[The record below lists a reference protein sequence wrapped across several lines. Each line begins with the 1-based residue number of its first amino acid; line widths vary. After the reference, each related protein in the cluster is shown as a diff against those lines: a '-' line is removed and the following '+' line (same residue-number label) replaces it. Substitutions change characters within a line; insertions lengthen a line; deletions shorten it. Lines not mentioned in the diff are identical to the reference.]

1 MWKNKTIN
9 RISQGRRNCHTEKP
23 SYFYQFLEPLSK
35 ELAYVAREQENSI
48 FASLRTVLTHA
59 TAFVENILQQVIKAE
74 KQPDEPW
81 ANLKERLELLN
92 EKGYLT
98 PEIRDVLHHVLQI
111 GNKAAH
117 DARLFRNKPGCLCRA
132 LFSKYATIDE
142 KRKKP
147 TESTAG
153 WLLYVFI

>member
-35 ELAYVAREQENSI
+35 ELTYVAREQENSI
-48 FASLRTVLTHA
+48 FTSLRTVLTHA
-59 TAFVENILQQVIKAE
+59 KAFVENILQQVIKAE

-81 ANLKERLELLN
+81 ANLKERF

-98 PEIRDVLHHVLQI
+98 PEIRDALHHIRQI

-117 DARLFRNKPGCLCRA
+117 DARMFRNKPGCLCRT
-132 LFSKYATIDE
+132 LFSKYTTI
-142 KRKKP
+142 
-147 TESTAG
+147 
-153 WLLYVFI
+153 V